1 MRAGG
6 CVEDREEVGS
16 EYELI
21 EFKFKLRGVGLNE
34 ELEFNQLNPDLSKVK
49 FN

>member
-1 MRAGG
+1 LRLN
-6 CVEDREEVGS
+6 VEDREEAGS

-21 EFKFKLRGVGLNE
+21 ESKFNLRGVGLNE
-34 ELEFNQLNPDLSKVK
+34 GLEFNLLNPGLSKLK